1 MKTCIQTAKLAAL
14 ALAILLGH
22 AVRDL
27 PSGSDGSDHAALP
40 VASQPASFA
49 G

>member
-1 MKTCIQTAKLAAL
+1 MKTCIQTAKLGAL

-27 PSGSDGSDHAALP
+27 PSETTGSDHAALP
-40 VASQPASFA
+40 VVNQPASVT